1 MITTGCVW
9 TRCMRCSR
17 ARTISLVKSGPRERI
32 GASDAQSFGVGSL
45 WGDKRY
51 CKIVPVI
58 RQRLGK
64 KVRNVVSN
72 LPAEGLG
79 EEDAQRF
86 APEPLYEQF
95 YCARGDMENRIQEQ
109 QLELSLRSPY
119 LFPFSPL
126 SNSDLS
132 IQ

>member
-1 MITTGCVW
+1 M
-9 TRCMRCSR
+9 
-17 ARTISLVKSGPRERI
+17 
-32 GASDAQSFGVGSL
+32 
-45 WGDKRY
+45 
-51 CKIVPVI
+51 PVI

-126 SNSDLS
+126 SNSHLS